1 MFLRNYDNMLTQL
14 AMPYSV
20 RLAAAGQAEGWGD
33 SDDENI
39 RLLKYNGARYT
50 IPESA
55 TDNLHPLHNFSAGSP
70 VMGKYSFSNYTYFI
84 VGNGRTAEEQVSYN
98 DHKLTSPFS
107 DSKVGYSGSIEYSE
121 PVYDAA
127 SNTWTYEV
135 SLLGTAKTTIEIGE
149 IGLEKFGVVFYKEFF
164 EEKIPVPKDANFR
177 MTLSVKLYAHSNKPA
192 EVPKVTVEVE

>member
-20 RLAAAGQAEGWGD
+20 RTAAAEQAEDWGN

-39 RLLKYNGARYT
+39 RLLKYNGERYT
-50 IPESA
+50 ISA
-55 TDNLHPLHNFSAGSP
+55 TESYNLHPLYRFNAGSP
-70 VMGKYSFSNYTYFI
+70 IMGASSFSDTYFI

-98 DHKLTSPFS
+98 DYKLTSPFS
-107 DSKVGYSGSIEYSE
+107 TNEVGYSGSIEYGE

-127 SNTWTYEV
+127 SDTWTYEI
-135 SLLGTAKTTIEIGE
+135 SLLGTAKTAIEVGE
-149 IGLEKFGVVFYKEFF
+149 IGLEKLGVVFYKEFF

-192 EVPKVTVEVE
+192 EVPKVAVEVE

>member
-20 RLAAAGQAEGWGD
+20 RLAAASQAVGWGD

-39 RLLKYNGARYT
+39 RLLRYNGARYT
-50 IPESA
+50 IPESKS
-55 TDNLHPLHNFSAGSP
+55 DNIHPLYDFSEGSP
-70 VMGKYSFSNYTYFI
+70 VMGEHSSFNYTYFI

-107 DSKVGYSGSIEYSE
+107 NSEVGYSGSIEYGE
-121 PVYDAA
+121 PVYDAT
-127 SNTWTYEV
+127 SDTWTYEV

-149 IGLEKFGVVFYKEFF
+149 IGLQKLGVVYYKEFF